1 MRYHPLALIALL
13 LALNSILVYA
23 IAAPDN
29 SSDPSL
35 ANETDDSGFRPEAN
49 GFSFQNYGEDPTI
62 VDLTPVEM
70 QRMFGDKV
78 CASTAD
84 GKCVLT
90 YPAKQWMDEAV
101 AAMAYGHCE
110 GIAVLSNL
118 LYYNQLSPGK
128 FEGNSTIA
136 LSLQNELL
144 QREIGYWW
152 VTQVTSP
159 GGSSKVSQSPSAV
172 LDVLANAFSEGRNS
186 KEWWVMGIYLPDG
199 SGGHSITPYA
209 VEDMG
214 NGISRIQVYD
224 NNWPKEHRFVEVDK
238 NSNSWRY
245 VASINPNEPSEV
257 YTGNASTKS
266 LEIVSISSRLGQQEC
281 DFCDDDGNSS
291 LNNSKGALKGQ
302 KHIQIWQDGRANT
315 LVTDENGQR
324 AGVLESGEIINEI
337 PGAEVRNLRFGFG
350 MEHPPVIFVPMQQGT
365 NPHITINVSSKAN
378 ISSINISS
386 KANYS
391 EGNEG
396 EASTR
401 ANTTIIAPGLSI
413 ASSIPDLRDGQQETI
428 DLMPAGVGYAV
439 NFSNNQALSP
449 EISIDTNYQHI
460 IISGINIDPEGRIN
474 IAMNPIEG
482 SFSMRTL
489 GNINPGTLRLQSA
502 YIDPKSGE
510 ISAFHSLGLSL
521 QQNDGVS
528 LKFADSASKFGM
540 PSLSIAHENGDTENA
555 LLLLEDAPGN
565 ALRDS
570 FDSSVRDIL
579 SSPYFADLQGTEFSS
594 SIGSIGTPASGAGH
608 TNSTTPTTP
617 GRGA

>member
-1 MRYHPLALIALL
+1 MGYHPLAIMALL

-29 SSDPSL
+29 SSDPLL
-35 ANETDDSGFRPEAN
+35 ANETDDSGFRPGTN
-49 GFSFQNYGEDPTI
+49 GFSFQNYGEDPSI

-90 YPAKQWMDEAV
+90 YPAKRWMDEAV

-118 LYYNQLSPGK
+118 LYYNQLSPSK
-128 FEGNSTIA
+128 FGGNRTIN
-136 LSLQNELL
+136 LSLKNELL

-159 GGSSKVSQSPSAV
+159 GGSKKVSESPNAV
-172 LDVLANAFSEGRNS
+172 LDALTDAFGEGRS
-186 KEWWVMGIYLPDG
+186 AKEWWVMGIYQPDG
-199 SGGHSITPYA
+199 SGGHSITPFA

-214 NGISRIQVYD
+214 NGTSRILVYD
-224 NNWPKEHRFVEVDK
+224 NNWPKDIRSVYVDRS
-238 NSNSWRY
+238 SNTWSY
-245 VASINPNEPSEV
+245 FASINPQEASEIYV
-257 YTGNASTKS
+257 GNVSTES

-281 DFCDDDGNSS
+281 DFCDDGNSS

-302 KHIQIWQDGRANT
+302 RHIQVWQDGRANT
-315 LVTDENGQR
+315 LVTDENGHR
-324 AGVLESGEIINEI
+324 VGVLESGEIINEI
-337 PGAEVRNLRFGFG
+337 PGAEVRNMRFGFG
-350 MEHPPVIFVPMQQGT
+350 MEHPPVIFVPIQSGT
-365 NPHITINVSSKAN
+365 RPHITVNVSIKAN
-378 ISSINISS
+378 ISG

-391 EGNEG
+391 EGNES
-396 EASTR
+396 EENTR

-413 ASSIPDLRDGQQETI
+413 ASSIPNLKGGQQETI
-428 DLMPAGVGYAV
+428 DLMPAGAGYAV

-449 EISIDTNYQHI
+449 EISIDTIYQHI
-460 IISGINIDPEGRIN
+460 AISGINIDPDGSIS
-474 IAMNPIEG
+474 IGMTPIEG

-489 GNINPGTLRLQSA
+489 GNINPGTLQLQSA
-502 YIDPKSGE
+502 SIDPKSGE
-510 ISAFHSLGLSL
+510 ISAFHSLGLPL
-521 QQNDGVS
+521 QQDDEVS
-528 LKFADSASKFGM
+528 LEFADPASKFGM
-540 PSLSIAHENGDTENA
+540 PSLSIAHENGDTESA

-579 SSPYFADLQGTEFSS
+579 SSPYFADMQGTESSS
-594 SIGSIGTPASGAGH
+594 SIGSIGTPASGAGP
-608 TNSTTPTTP
+608 TNPATP
-617 GRGA
+617 RIGA